1 MKKVLLLITIL
12 IMTFVVVANL
22 PVDNS
27 SASTLCPSNMDPDSR
42 ECLDYLRAKLAEAN
56 NQQSTL
62 SKKLANEQYQQLSL
76 QEKITYI
83 NSQIEQTEKVIST
96 LHMEIAAQD
105 LDINLLAKEI
115 QEKED
120 TLGIFKQE
128 INTLEEVVNQRVT
141 ESYKYSYVGF
151 LELIMDVKNIENVL
165 RKTKYLV
172 ETREKDKSSLEIFA
186 NRTLELEEEEKLLEK
201 ERAELQIKRNELE
214 TEKTKLVEEKNSLA
228 LQKAEKDRLLAES
241 QRRGQE
247 ILAKID
253 TYRAQ
258 QASYDNAI
266 MQYIAEHGDQMA
278 NYGWVTKGTWIG
290 TLREGPSPGC
300 STGTHLHF
308 SIDLMSTK
316 STIGNGCGMVNTWAG
331 YLSKGPDYYSNSGDW
346 YYYYLRSGS
355 MKIPLSGSVIV
366 TGLTHSPWSNYCP
379 GPRYAVDMTSTSWS
393 NITVYA
399 AMDGNLW
406 KGTDS
411 CGDQYAVIE
420 NPNTGLRTAYFHMKR

>member
-12 IMTFVVVANL
+12 IMSFVAVANL

-62 SKKLANEQYQQLSL
+62 SKKLADEQYQQLSL

-151 LELIMDVKNIENVL
+151 LELVMDIKNIENVL

-172 ETREKDKSSLEIFA
+172 ETREKDKNSLAIFSE
-186 NRTLELEEEEKLLEK
+186 RTLELEEEEKLLEK
-201 ERAELQIKRNELE
+201 EKAELQIKRNEIE

-228 LQKAEKDRLLAES
+228 ACSA
-241 QRRGQE
+241 
-247 ILAKID
+247 
-253 TYRAQ
+253 
-258 QASYDNAI
+258 
-266 MQYIAEHGDQMA
+266 
-278 NYGWVTKGTWIG
+278 
-290 TLREGPSPGC
+290 PSITDY
-300 STGTHLHF
+300 SF
-308 SIDLMSTK
+308 R
-316 STIGNGCGMVNTWAG
+316 
-331 YLSKGPDYYSNSGDW
+331 SKVGKTQLP
-346 YYYYLRSGS
+346 
-355 MKIPLSGSVIV
+355 
-366 TGLTHSPWSNYCP
+366 
-379 GPRYAVDMTSTSWS
+379 
-393 NITVYA
+393 
-399 AMDGNLW
+399 
-406 KGTDS
+406 
-411 CGDQYAVIE
+411 
-420 NPNTGLRTAYFHMKR
+420 F